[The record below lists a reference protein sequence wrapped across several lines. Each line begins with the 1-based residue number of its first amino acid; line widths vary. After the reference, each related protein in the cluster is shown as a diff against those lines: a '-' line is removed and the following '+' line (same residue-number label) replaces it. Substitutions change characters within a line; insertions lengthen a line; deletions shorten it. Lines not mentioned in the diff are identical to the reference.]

1 VPMNKPKT
9 DPQET
14 PPYLR
19 LPKIPYY
26 QGFVKKIKQLSRKE
40 KTQGYL
46 LFIFSFLALIIA
58 NSPLGESFL
67 AFWDTPFNI
76 SFGSFKLDKPLIIW
90 INDGLM
96 ALFFFAIGL
105 EIKKEILVGELSAP
119 RQVILPV
126 FAAIGG
132 MLLPAGLFYLLHR
145 GQPGIE
151 GWGIPMATDIA
162 FSIGILLM
170 LGKKVPLSF
179 KVFLTAFAIID
190 DIGAI
195 LIIAFFYSHGIEAYY
210 LYAAGGIYLLMWVL
224 NYFDL
229 RFSTYYF
236 ILSLIMWYCF
246 LEGGVHP
253 TVAGVL
259 AALAIPVNIQLQM
272 TNFTE
277 TIKKE
282 LVDFKDA
289 NANAVKQFL
298 AKSQLAAIDKIQES
312 IDEVHPPLQRLEYRI
327 TPVITFLVLPVFAF
341 ANAGVKVVGSLSS
354 PGTLALHLVIALVIG
369 KVVGITLFSWLA
381 IKLKL
386 TTLPQSCTWIQ
397 LIGMAFLGGIGFTM
411 SIFIG
416 TLAFSDPGLLAQAKI
431 GILLGSLIAGLIG
444 YFILY
449 FSFRKDAGMVA
460 EE

>member
-1 VPMNKPKT
+1 MSKPKT
-9 DPQET
+9 PPT
-14 PPYLR
+14 KRYPYLR
-19 LPKIPYY
+19 SPRIPYY
-26 QGFVKKIKQLSRKE
+26 QRFVEKIKLLSYKE

-46 LFIFSFLALIIA
+46 LFIFSILALIIA

-67 AFWDTPFNI
+67 AFWDTPLKI
-76 SFGSFKLDKPLIIW
+76 SLGNFELGKPLIIW

-105 EIKKEILVGELSAP
+105 EIKKEVLIGELSEP
-119 RQVILPV
+119 RQIILPV
-126 FAAIGG
+126 FAAVGG
-132 MLLPAGLFYLLHR
+132 MLLPAGIFYLLHR
-145 GQPGIE
+145 GQPGID

-195 LIIAFFYSHGIEAYY
+195 LIIALFYSHGIEAYY
-210 LYAAGGIYLLMWVL
+210 LYAAGGIYLLMWGL
-224 NYFDL
+224 NYFNL
-229 RFSTYYF
+229 RLSTYYF
-236 ILSLIMWYCF
+236 ILSTIMWYCF
-246 LEGGVHP
+246 LKGGVHP

-259 AALAIPVNIQLQM
+259 AALAIPVNIQLRM
-272 TNFTE
+272 TDFAE
-277 TIKKE
+277 IIKKE
-282 LVDFKDA
+282 LIDFNDA
-289 NANAVKQFL
+289 KIIAIKQFL
-298 AKSQLAAIDKIQES
+298 AKNQLAAIDKIQDG
-312 IDEVHPPLQRLEYRI
+312 IDRVHPPLQRLQHRI

-341 ANAGVKVVGSLSS
+341 ANAGVNVINNLSS
-354 PGTLALHLVIALVIG
+354 IGTIALHLVIAMVVG

-386 TTLPQSCTWIQ
+386 CTLPQFCTWTQ
-397 LIGMAFLGGIGFTM
+397 LIGLAFLGGIGFTM

-416 TLAFSDPGLLAQAKI
+416 TLAFSDAELLAEAKI
-431 GILLGSLIAGLIG
+431 GILSGSLIAGLLG

-449 FSFRKDAGMVA
+449 FSFRKDASSVV